1 MSDVLLCLT
10 TCPDEPSA
18 RRIADALVEEGL
30 AACVNRVPGLEST
43 YRWKGEVCRE
53 PEQLLVIKTVR
64 ARFEAMKQRLLAL
77 HPYELPE
84 LIAVEVAAGHAGYLD
99 WVAQSCAARASGAS
113 AAP

>member
-1 MSDVLLCLT
+1 MSEHAVLLCLS

-43 YRWKGEVCRE
+43 YRWKGETCRE
-53 PEQLLVIKTVR
+53 PEQLLLIKTVR
-64 ARFEAMKQRLLAL
+64 SKFEAMKQRLLAL

-84 LIAVEVAAGHAGYLD
+84 LVAVEVAAGHAGYLE
-99 WVAQSCAARASGAS
+99 WVARSCGATGAS